1 MSLPLLTR
9 KPPSL
14 KVKILA
20 IGAGGLQRALTH
32 EYIHDLIKMGKYNG
46 GIFIGQPIYSSQLGW
61 VRAETFNEQGGL
73 YHVVTFNARGVREIK
88 LIESVVGASDLFT
101 QKGREEFLSQ
111 TKNDLDLIL
120 VGVTEAGIKRGQ
132 IGMKILAETLF
143 RYFSQHGRESNI
155 SVIDTDNLKNNGQ
168 ILRAIQLEYAK
179 EKGDSS
185 YLSWFENNVDFLEEI
200 GDRVVPNSRAVPEA
214 IKKEARKRIGKEDR
228 LATYTEKMPQQWSLV
243 LGDPKGRL
251 RVPFSELAS
260 RGVVVTRGNI
270 DSCHNWKLRLVN
282 SVHVPFI
289 THLAQLSGYKKIN
302 QAANDPIIKPY
313 LEAVVCGN
321 ARIVEK
327 DIPIEGEDA
336 VKYALSFVE
345 RISILEDDVARVN
358 INHTLKLRER
368 IAPTIISKHYTA
380 AFERFKDKLAFALA
394 AVFRYLTPLSQ
405 DEDTYRGKDDLGAS
419 YYFTDPD
426 PTISG
431 LLMGSRGKG
440 KEYIKK
446 KIREIF
452 EDFSLW
458 TPPGSEQKI
467 NLSNNEDCLRRVIGF
482 YERMIKGERA
492 LDILRKLRR

>member
-1 MSLPLLTR
+1 M
-9 KPPSL
+9 
-14 KVKILA
+14 
-20 IGAGGLQRALTH
+20 
-32 EYIHDLIKMGKYNG
+32 E
-46 GIFIGQPIYSSQLGW
+46 
-61 VRAETFNEQGGL
+61 
-73 YHVVTFNARGVREIK
+73 
-88 LIESVVGASDLFT
+88 
-101 QKGREEFLSQ
+101 
-111 TKNDLDLIL
+111 
-120 VGVTEAGIKRGQ
+120 
-132 IGMKILAETLF
+132 ILAETLF

-243 LGDPKGRL
+243 LGDPKRRL

-302 QAANDPIIKPY
+302 QAANDPVIKLY
-313 LEAVVCGN
+313 LEAVVQGN

-336 VKYALSFVE
+336 AKYALSFVE

-380 AFERFKDKLAFALA
+380 ASERFKDKLAFALA
-394 AVFRYLTPLSQ
+394 AVFRYLTPLSELTPSPFPLPYGERIEVRGKRKSLYYQ
-405 DEDTYRGKDDLGAS
+405 DKDTYRGKDDLGRAYS
-419 YYFTDPD
+419 FTDPD
-426 PTISG
+426 PTIPE
-431 LLMGSRGKG
+431 LLMESEEKD

-458 TPPGSEQKI
+458 T
-467 NLSNNEDCLRRVIGF
+467 LSLIH
-482 YERMIKGERA
+482 I
-492 LDILRKLRR
+492 